1 MARQGLLVGSMPFEN
16 ENEAMRRAL
25 EILDGRLISLPDGE
39 IGERTEEFPRGTRAA
54 WVMVAIN
61 RLAEDSE
68 HWKSLTKEKR
78 TEAGFPVDYESTRK
92 LKARLSPRRMTE
104 HLHFGYD
111 EFFKRS
117 YPEFLKLR
125 REHNLAD
132 LRFQM
137 GVPTGLGIAFTAMRP
152 LDALRYASAFNE
164 RIAAEANE
172 AAAVAGDDLVVQIEL
187 PAELALAYK
196 LPSMLHSLA
205 TRSALGL
212 VRRITAGT
220 RIGVHICFGDLNREA
235 LVHAETLDKL
245 ASFSNALV
253 SRWPETHP
261 LEYVHYPLAEGKE
274 PPELEPGF
282 YEPLSRIRLPEDAR
296 FVAGFVHP
304 GRSEDD
310 HLRLRDV
317 IDQIR
322 GHQVDVAASCG
333 LGRMNREQ
341 AEYVM
346 RMMATL
352 VQ

>member
-16 ENEAMRRAL
+16 ETEAMRRAL

-39 IGERTEEFPRGTRAA
+39 IGEKTDEFPRRTRAA

-61 RLAEDSE
+61 RLAEDPE
-68 HWKSLTKEKR
+68 HWQTLTEEKR

-92 LKARLSPRRMTE
+92 LKAKLSPRRMTE
-104 HLHFGYD
+104 HLRFGYD

-125 REHNLAD
+125 RERDLPE

-152 LDALRYASAFNE
+152 LDALRYTSAFNA
-164 RIAAEANE
+164 RIAAEVNE
-172 AAAVAGDDLVVQIEL
+172 AV
-187 PAELALAYK
+187 
-196 LPSMLHSLA
+196 
-205 TRSALGL
+205 
-212 VRRITAGT
+212 
-220 RIGVHICFGDLNREA
+220 
-235 LVHAETLDKL
+235 VHAETLDKL
-245 ASFSNALV
+245 ASFSNTLV
-253 SRWPETHP
+253 SRWPETRP

-304 GRSEDD
+304 GRNEDD
-310 HLRLRDV
+310 HLRLREV
-317 IDQIR
+317 IDNIR

-333 LGRMNREQ
+333 LGRMDREQ
-341 AEYVM
+341 AKYVM
-346 RMMATL
+346 RMMATPIR
-352 VQ
+352 